1 MIIGSLGS
9 YATKLKQIYK
19 NCLKDEEV
27 LTMQPKNP
35 IKNAHDTVRKFSFEK
50 RPSQV
55 KYYSG
60 KKRLQIR

>member
-9 YATKLKQIYK
+9 YATALKQLYK
-19 NCLKDEEV
+19 NSLNEV
-27 LTMQPKNP
+27 PVLQQKTL